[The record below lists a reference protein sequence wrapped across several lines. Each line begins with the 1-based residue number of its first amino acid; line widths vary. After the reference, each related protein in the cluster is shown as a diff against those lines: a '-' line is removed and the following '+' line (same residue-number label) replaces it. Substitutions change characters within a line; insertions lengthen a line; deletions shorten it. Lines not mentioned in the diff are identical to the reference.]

1 MDPREVCSNFNNI
14 EFVNEALTDAENLLK
29 FASEQG
35 KKVDPETRDSILHAR
50 ATLQSGLD
58 EQTVSKLLLSLSK
71 LSVVVSPV
79 TAESLRECRQ
89 TRKQHRPYQIPA
101 IALAA
106 IVVVYSIASFVASA
120 IADSLRNDIATANAL
135 AVKLMSELPQISNTE
150 KKLAAAEQASAD
162 VHKMGMSGAVKSGVT
177 EVPAIS
183 ETGSSLSSSLPS
195 GLSRADLI
203 KDLQQYAITIRNIDA
218 HALELSFYTHPIER
232 WRHPKQLDP
241 FYNIRQDADSM
252 RAEFELQVP
261 IVDYAT
267 AATRR
272 TQSYQKVRC
281 FAQTMVDEVSF
292 YYGAVSSCILPVLY
306 ALLGAA
312 AYLLRSFEQRVSE
325 RTYVP
330 APASDSARFL
340 VAAIGG
346 AVVGLFSNLAGGEG
360 VKVPPLA
367 FAFLV
372 GYAVDVFYAFLE
384 GLIQSFTRSVI
395 RKDTATPTPH
405 GASSESN
412 VKPDPIEGANAA
424 QAGQA

>member
-1 MDPREVCSNFNNI
+1 VDQREVCSNFGNI
-14 EFVNEALTDAENLLK
+14 EYINEALTDAENLLK

-35 KKVDPETRDSILHAR
+35 KEVDNETRDSILHAR

-58 EQTVSKLLLSLSK
+58 EQTVSRLLLSLSK

-79 TAESLRECRQ
+79 TAESLSECRQ
-89 TRKQHRPYQIPA
+89 MLKQHRPYQIPA
-101 IALAA
+101 MLLAA

-135 AVKLMSELPQISNTE
+135 AVKLASELPQIPNTE
-150 KKLAAAEQASAD
+150 KKLAVAEEASAD
-162 VHKMGMSGAVKSGVT
+162 VHKMGMSGGVKSGVT
-177 EVPAIS
+177 EGSAIS
-183 ETGSSLSSSLPS
+183 ETGSSLSSSSLPS
-195 GLSRADLI
+195 GLSRADVI
-203 KDLQQYAITIRNIDA
+203 KDLQQYAICIRNIDA
-218 HALELSFYTHPIER
+218 HALELSLYTHPIER
-232 WRHPKQLDP
+232 WLHPQRLDP
-241 FYNIRQDADSM
+241 FYEIRQNTESM

-261 IVDYAT
+261 ILDYAR
-267 AATRR
+267 AATDR
-272 TQSYQKVRC
+272 TRSYQKVRC

-312 AYLLRSFEQRVSE
+312 AYLLRNFEQRVSE

-346 AVVGLFSNLAGGEG
+346 AVVGLFSNVTGGEG

-405 GASSESN
+405 EASSESN
-412 VKPDPIEGANAA
+412 VKPP
-424 QAGQA
+424 